1 MLPSKSLI
9 AVIAACTMFTL
20 TVSPV
25 QAATKKPTLEEI
37 NAAKKAEAAKKAAA
51 DAQAKQLNQ
60 AKDSLRTLTAK
71 ANAAQAKY
79 NLAVSELNK
88 AIQTANAAT
97 AYAIEA
103 AKAVDEA
110 HRKIGKLAANAYIMG
125 GSFSDIQPLL
135 SSNGPQDLIDQLST
149 LGKIGASNS
158 QALTRFKEAEIVA
171 KEAKAAAD
179 QAKAAQQVATEKVAV
194 AKKIADEARAA
205 QAEEVKKLQRVQDK
219 LMADLIAARKV
230 RTTLEQRRQLAL
242 LEEQNSNVAATII
255 DQKKIWP
262 DRGFK
267 GRSTIR
273 TTAAQRAIAVEYA
286 KKQVQAGKPYV
297 WGAEGPNSFDCSG
310 LVYAAYKAAG
320 LGWPNWDRLNA
331 ALYSVATYHVPLSQ
345 MQPGDLLFYS
355 YNGSIAAIHHISIY
369 AGNGMVWEARNKRV
383 DLKYSNMYSMP
394 GLMPFAGRP

>member
-1 MLPSKSLI
+1 MALFASLSI
-9 AVIAACTMFTL
+9 FSLAI
-20 TVSPV
+20 SPV
-25 QAATKKPTLEEI
+25 EAATKKPTVEEI

-51 DAQAKQLNQ
+51 DAQAKTLNQ

-71 ANAAQAKY
+71 ANAAQAAY
-79 NLAVSELNK
+79 NQALAELK
-88 AIQTANAAT
+88 RATDIANAA
-97 AYAIEA
+97 AAHAAEA

-135 SSNGPQDLIDQLST
+135 SSDGPQELIDQLSL
-149 LGKIGASNS
+149 LGKAGASNTE
-158 QALTRFKEAEIVA
+158 ALKRFKAAEIL
-171 KEAKAAAD
+171 AKAAKVAAEK
-179 QAKAAQQVATEKVAV
+179 AKTAQVVATEKVAA
-194 AKKIADEARAA
+194 AKKIADDARAA
-205 QAEEVKKLQRVQDK
+205 QAKEVAKLQKVQDK
-219 LMADLIAARKV
+219 LMADLLAARKF
-230 RTTLEQRRQLAL
+230 RTTLEERRQLAL
-242 LEEQNSNVAATII
+242 LEEQNANVATTII

-273 TTAAQRAIAVEYA
+273 TTAAQRAMAVEYA
-286 KKQVQAGKPYV
+286 KKQVLAKKPYV
-297 WGAEGPNSFDCSG
+297 WGAQGPNAFDCSG

-369 AGNGMVWEARNKRV
+369 AGDNMVWEARNKRV
-383 DLKYSNMYSMP
+383 DLVKSNMYSMP
-394 GLMPFAGRP
+394 GLMPFAGRV

>member
-1 MLPSKSLI
+1 MRRKGLV
-9 AVIAACTMFTL
+9 AFVAALSIFTL
-20 TVSPV
+20 AVAPV

-79 NLAVSELNK
+79 NAALAELNV
-88 AIQTANAAT
+88 AIKTANAAN

-103 AKAVDEA
+103 SKAVDQA
-110 HRKIGKLAANAYIMG
+110 HRKIGKLAADAYIMG

-135 SSNGPQDLIDQLST
+135 STNGPQDLIDQLST

-158 QALTRFKEAEIVA
+158 QALARFKEAEIVA
-171 KEAKAAAD
+171 KEAKEAAD
-179 QAKAAQQVATEKVAV
+179 KAKIAQQVATEKVAA
-194 AKKIADEARAA
+194 AKKIADDARAA
-205 QAEEVKKLQRVQDK
+205 QAQEVAKLQKVQDK

-273 TTAAQRAIAVEYA
+273 TTADQRAKALAYA
-286 KKQVQAGKPYV
+286 IKQVQAGKPYV
-297 WGAEGPNSFDCSG
+297 WGAEGPNAFDCSG
-310 LVYAAYKAAG
+310 LVYAAYRAAG

-331 ALYSVATYHVPLSQ
+331 ALYSVATYHVPLTQ

-355 YNGSIAAIHHISIY
+355 YNGSVAAIHHISIY
-369 AGNGMVWEARNKRV
+369 AGNNMVWEARNKRV
-383 DLKYSNMYSMP
+383 GLVKSNMYSMP